1 MDVPSWVPDQPR
13 IAQSRTGCGIY
24 TRARL
29 RRCRSRPLAFRAGGK
44 FAVFDRHVFLSLSF
58 ASSSSTTRVIQLIAF
73 GFQEIAD
80 QTGSFAVLPARR
92 ILWFSPLFCSLALAS
107 PALGIVLGSLAP
119 FADDVDFFPFQR
131 HSFIARW
138 SSTDSPFPLPLSLP
152 PGPSRSVPR
161 GASSFTSIF
170 LHPLP
175 AFSPA
180 TMLVAAVA
188 FSLLSLSTG
197 ALPLSSPPSTG
208 HQLAAIEIDSWKD
221 LSSIPFSSSTTRQR
235 RRRDVKLDLGDGNVV
250 VLDAVEGQDDGSLTE
265 DSSFNDDD
273 DDGASEEQV
282 FEPSDVTKVVR
293 NPKVIPNPKSPNF
306 MSTSSSSPAAT
317 STSTTT
323 SSSPTASAAVTTYKG
338 EATYFFQG
346 GVAGACGNVNPDS
359 ALIVALDYRL
369 VSAQTPRSWVSPS
382 IGRFLFLFSF
392 GLSCEP
398 SLKLI
403 LLLLYLSPSLSRYS
417 LTPRDSTAIWVK
429 CQNIAAK
436 A

>member
-1 MDVPSWVPDQPR
+1 
-13 IAQSRTGCGIY
+13 
-24 TRARL
+24 
-29 RRCRSRPLAFRAGGK
+29 
-44 FAVFDRHVFLSLSF
+44 
-58 ASSSSTTRVIQLIAF
+58 
-73 GFQEIAD
+73 
-80 QTGSFAVLPARR
+80 
-92 ILWFSPLFCSLALAS
+92 
-107 PALGIVLGSLAP
+107 
-119 FADDVDFFPFQR
+119 
-131 HSFIARW
+131 
-138 SSTDSPFPLPLSLP
+138 
-152 PGPSRSVPR
+152 
-161 GASSFTSIF
+161 
-170 LHPLP
+170 
-175 AFSPA
+175 
-180 TMLVAAVA
+180 MLVAAVA

-250 VLDAVEGQDDGSLTE
+250 VLDAVEGQDDRSLTE

-282 FEPSDVTKVVR
+282 FEPSDDTKVVR

-306 MSTSSSSPAAT
+306 MSTSSSSPAPT

-369 VSAQTPRSWVSPS
+369 YGDLGKVSKYC
-382 IGRFLFLFSF
+382 GK
-392 GLSCEP
+392 
-398 SLKLI
+398 SLTITNTANGK
-403 LLLLYLSPSLSRYS
+403 SVQATVADACPTCSSKYS
-417 LTPRDSTAIWVK
+417 LDLSEAAFGAIGDYDTGILPIQWHW
-429 CQNIAAK
+429 N
-436 A
+436 